1 MSELSMVA
9 FAIFEPPS
17 VLFEELDDLV
27 YFVSF
32 HILIVW
38 YCKDIKFYINCKIF
52 QWKFCNYFDFSP
64 FFSDQGHEKMKIN
77 ALMVWLIISTVV
89 VMGQLK
95 PMMMHASTF
104 SLRFLLILFPDMI
117 NQTLIRMLIRIYAMM
132 SMYFM
137 L

>member
-1 MSELSMVA
+1 MCVLSLTRLMTEYR
-9 FAIFEPPS
+9 F
-17 VLFEELDDLV
+17 
-27 YFVSF
+27 
-32 HILIVW
+32 
-38 YCKDIKFYINCKIF
+38 
-52 QWKFCNYFDFSP
+52 FSI
-64 FFSDQGHEKMKIN
+64 FSDQGHEKMKIN

-89 VMGQLK
+89 VIGQLK

-104 SLRFLLILFPDMI
+104 SLRFLLILFLDMI